1 MKAQTVSQIA
11 HQKAY
16 QNAQQQVQQTQW
28 LCYPEL
34 QNLNL
39 QNDQ

>member
-11 HQKAY
+11 HQKAH
-16 QNAQQQVQQTQW
+16 QSAQQQVQQTQW

-39 QNDQ
+39 HNDQ